1 MTTSLELLLQDAKGL
16 RDTIEAVCRSD
27 APLHARLTAYERNL
41 RALEPHFAEAY
52 DALVAQLTAA
62 KAGAAAPKVGD
73 MMPEFVLPS
82 RTGQLERLSGL
93 LASGA
98 QVISFNR
105 GYWCQFCEIELR
117 ALAQAQQRIAAAG
130 GCVTVITPDR
140 LNFLNRISEP
150 AMDEFTF
157 LSDVDNGY
165 ALDLGLVIWVGQQ
178 LQDMMRTDGL
188 DLALFQ
194 GNGGWFL
201 PLPATFV
208 VNSDGRILARH
219 VDPDYRKRM
228 DIEAI
233 LAALRRA

>member
-1 MTTSLELLLQDAKGL
+1 MTTSLDLLLQDASGL
-16 RDTIEAVCRSD
+16 QDTVEAVCRSD
-27 APLHARLTAYERNL
+27 APLHARLTAFERKL

-62 KAGAAAPKVGD
+62 KAGAAVPKAGD
-73 MMPEFVLPS
+73 VMPEFVLPS

-93 LASGA
+93 LANGA
-98 QVISFNR
+98 QVISINR
-105 GYWCQFCEIELR
+105 GYWCSFCEIELR
-117 ALAQAQQRIAAAG
+117 ALAQAQQQIAAAG
-130 GCVTVITPDR
+130 ARVTVITPDR
-140 LNFLNRISEP
+140 LNFLNRIANP
-150 AMDEFTF
+150 AMKQFTF

-165 ALDLGLVIWVGQQ
+165 ALELGLVTWVGPQ
-178 LQDMMRTDGL
+178 LQDLMRKDGL

-208 VNSDGRILARH
+208 VNSEGRILARH
-219 VDPDYRKRM
+219 VNPDYRKRM

-233 LAALRRA
+233 LDALQRA